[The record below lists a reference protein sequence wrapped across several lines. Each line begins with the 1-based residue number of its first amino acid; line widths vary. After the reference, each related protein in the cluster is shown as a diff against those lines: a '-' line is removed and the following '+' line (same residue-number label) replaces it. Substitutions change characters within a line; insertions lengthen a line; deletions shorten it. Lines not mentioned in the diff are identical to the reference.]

1 MELKREEWGQP
12 YIQKIGEALLERS
25 QTDPELA
32 EHIEQADC
40 TMDDVFSYIR
50 DKASKVAVNGCA
62 CLDCY
67 TVYDMA
73 VKYFK
78 EEIWKKKEKVKNS
91 IPKNTSVAKPNEP
104 KPKKEES
111 TKPKASSKKE
121 EKKETPKP
129 KKETFEDVFGGLF

>member
-1 MELKREEWGQP
+1 MELKKEDWKND

-62 CLDCY
+62 CIDCY

-78 EEIWKKKEKVKNS
+78 EDIWKKKPATKPIQAKTEL
-91 IPKNTSVAKPNEP
+91 PKKDTPKTES
-104 KPKKEES
+104 KPKS
-111 TKPKASSKKE
+111 NPKQEKE
-121 EKKETPKP
+121 EKNKPTPKP
-129 KKETFEDVFGGLF
+129 KKETAEDIFGGLF

>member
-1 MELKREEWGQP
+1 MELKKKDWKND

-62 CLDCY
+62 CIDCY

-78 EEIWKKKEKVKNS
+78 EDIWKKKPATKPIQAKTEL
-91 IPKNTSVAKPNEP
+91 PKKDASKTESKPKPNP
-104 KPKKEES
+104 KQE
-111 TKPKASSKKE
+111 KE
-121 EKKETPKP
+121 EKIKPTPKP
-129 KKETFEDVFGGLF
+129 KKETAEDIFGGLF

>member
-1 MELKREEWGQP
+1 MELKKEDWKND

-25 QTDPELA
+25 QIDPELA

-62 CLDCY
+62 CIDCY

-78 EEIWKKKEKVKNS
+78 EDIWKKK
-91 IPKNTSVAKPNEP
+91 PA
-104 KPKKEES
+104 
-111 TKPKASSKKE
+111 TKPIQAKTKANPKQEKE
-121 EKKETPKP
+121 EKNKPTPKP
-129 KKETFEDVFGGLF
+129 KKETAEDIFGGLF

>member
-1 MELKREEWGQP
+1 MELKKEDWKND

-25 QTDPELA
+25 QIDPELA

-62 CLDCY
+62 CIDCY

-78 EEIWKKKEKVKNS
+78 EDIWKKKPATKP
-91 IPKNTSVAKPNEP
+91 IQAKTEL
-104 KPKKEES
+104 PKKDTPKTES
-111 TKPKASSKKE
+111 KPKANPKQEKE
-121 EKKETPKP
+121 EKNKPTPKP
-129 KKETFEDVFGGLF
+129 KKETAEDIFGGLF